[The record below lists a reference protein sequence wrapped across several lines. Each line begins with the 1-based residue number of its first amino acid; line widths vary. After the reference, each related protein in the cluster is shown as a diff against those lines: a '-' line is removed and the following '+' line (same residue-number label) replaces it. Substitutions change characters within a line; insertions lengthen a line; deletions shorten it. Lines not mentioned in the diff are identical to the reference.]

1 MADPTVFVDNPF
13 TALGAIAGPAVLT
26 NACSVLAL
34 GTSNRLGRVVDR
46 TRIVVK
52 DMRALAPDA
61 PELLSLANQLAA
73 LEQRG
78 VVLLGALRGF
88 YAALG
93 LFAAAALISAIGSVL
108 ALYGLRIPFEI
119 SAVAALISGS
129 AAVAALVSGCVRMV
143 GETRIALRG
152 LTEEASARVDL
163 RARPL

>member
-1 MADPTVFVDNPF
+1 MADPAAFIDNPF

-52 DMRALAPDA
+52 EMRALVADD
-61 PELLSLANQLAA
+61 PELRTMANQLAT

-78 VVLLGALRGF
+78 FVLVAALRNF

-93 LFAAAALISAIGSVL
+93 LFAAAALLSAIGSVL
-108 ALYGLRIPFEI
+108 ALYGQRLMFETA
-119 SAVAALISGS
+119 AVAALLSGS
-129 AAVAALVSGCVRMV
+129 AAVIALVLGCVRMV
-143 GETRIALRG
+143 GETRMALRG
-152 LTEEASARVDL
+152 LTEEASARSDL
-163 RARPL
+163 RSRPL

>member
-1 MADPTVFVDNPF
+1 MADPSAFVNNPF

-52 DMRALAPDA
+52 ELRALPPDDA
-61 PELLSLANQLAA
+61 ERAMLGHQIAI

-78 VVLLGALRGF
+78 FTLLSALRSF

-93 LFAAAALISAIGSVL
+93 LFAAAALLSAVGSVL
-108 ALYGLRIPFEI
+108 ALYELLVPFEVAAVLALAAGS
-119 SAVAALISGS
+119 SAVI
-129 AAVAALVSGCVRMV
+129 ALVTGCVRMV
-143 GETRIALRG
+143 VETRVALRG
-152 LTEEASARVDL
+152 LVKEADARDDL
-163 RARPL
+163 RSRPL

>member
-1 MADPTVFVDNPF
+1 MADPATFVDNPF

-52 DMRALAPDA
+52 EMRALAADD
-61 PELLSLANQLAA
+61 PELRSMANQLAT

-78 VVLLGALRGF
+78 FVLVGALRNF

-93 LFAAAALISAIGSVL
+93 LFAAAALLSAIGSVL
-108 ALYGLRIPFEI
+108 ALYGQRLLFEI
-119 SAVAALISGS
+119 
-129 AAVAALVSGCVRMV
+129 AAVAALVSGAAAVIALVLGCVRMV
-143 GETRIALRG
+143 GETRMALRG
-152 LTEEASARVDL
+152 LTEEASARSDL
-163 RARPL
+163 RTRPL